1 MRDSATTGV
10 DRIISRI
17 SEDADREVDQIRTE
31 AQQEAD
37 RILNDGR
44 MAAEAEYQ
52 RIIEHGEREI
62 REITSQIYS
71 QARIVARNNVRTEK
85 EKGIRR
91 CFAEAEKALQYL
103 TQTKEYERVLHS
115 FIREGIREIGTR
127 DVSIISTER
136 DRPIIE
142 KILTRFEGPDINP
155 CVSHECAITTGGV
168 IIRSSSGTLSIDNTF
183 EARTE
188 RMKKHLIFD
197 ISKILYGEWE
207 Q

>member
-1 MRDSATTGV
+1 MRDSAATGV

-44 MAAEAEYQ
+44 MAADAEYQ

-62 REITSQIYS
+62 REITSQISS

-91 CFAEAEKALQYL
+91 CFAEAEKTLQYL
-103 TQTKEYERVLHS
+103 TQTKEYERVLHN
-115 FIREGIREIGTR
+115 FIREGIQEIGTR

-136 DRPIIE
+136 DRPIE
-142 KILTRFEGPDINP
+142 KILTRFKGPEINP
-155 CVSHECAITTGGV
+155 CVSHECAITSGGV
-168 IIRSSSGTLSIDNTF
+168 IIRSSSGILSIDNTF